1 MQLSLNPNFVRWLS
15 AHRTVR
21 FLDRPVM
28 LSWLKLHRWSN
39 TQTPAQSPGAHAE
52 PDQNALAYLVPR
64 KFESLEV
71 WLLLFCGVYGLMV
84 TALVLKGA
92 RDTMLACVALIGM
105 AIWRRYHP
113 ARNQMQWA
121 IGAAVALTVVAWI
134 YADPRSGG
142 STGPFLYLLILMA
155 IGYPLL
161 MDTPVLLV
169 FMLALLALY
178 FVSGSGKAAPV
189 QQELFLLRGAMIAGM
204 CGIAGRF
211 GMVLRQAEQGI
222 DNLRRDKASLAYNE
236 HGLARYGARMLQS
249 CAAEMQPCTLVLLPL
264 PSDWHDAIDVSGYG
278 SDYSAKHSLTLQNRA
293 LRDMALHL
301 TLTLPAEAIVSR
313 NANGDWVVLVPWLE
327 RPAVLNMLESRF
339 GRPMQVP
346 FGPRADEMFVPLTP
360 CAVVSS
366 GSDDSLEKMVARA
379 QDIWLRGVRTGVVD
393 AS

>member
-1 MQLSLNPNFVRWLS
+1 
-15 AHRTVR
+15 
-21 FLDRPVM
+21 M

-39 TQTPAQSPGAHAE
+39 TQPPAQLLGAQAE
-52 PDQNALAYLVPR
+52 SDQKALAYLVPR

-71 WLLLFCGVYGLMV
+71 WVLLFCGVYGLLV
-84 TALVLKGA
+84 TALVVKGA
-92 RDTMLACVALIGM
+92 RDIMLACVALIGM

-113 ARNQMQWA
+113 ARNQLQWA
-121 IGAAVALTVVAWI
+121 IGAAMAVMLVAWI
-134 YADPRSGG
+134 YAEPRSGG
-142 STGPFLYLLILMA
+142 SVGPFMYLLILLA
-155 IGYPLL
+155 LGYPLL
-161 MDTPVLLV
+161 MDTPSLSVFTLV
-169 FMLALLALY
+169 IVSLY
-178 FVSGSGKAAPV
+178 YVSGWGKAGHM
-189 QQELFLLRGAMIAGM
+189 QQELFLLRGVMIAGM
-204 CGIAGRF
+204 CALSGRF

-236 HGLARYGARMLQS
+236 HGLARYGARLLES

-264 PSDWHDAIDVSGYG
+264 PNDWHDAIDVSGHG

-313 NANGDWVVLVPWLE
+313 NANGDWVLLVPWLE

-339 GRPMQVP
+339 GRPMQLP
-346 FGPRADEMFVPLTP
+346 FGPRAEEMFVALTP

-379 QDIWLRGVRTGVVD
+379 QDIWLRGVRTGAVD
-393 AS
+393 AA